1 MDLKIPYTFYPIALP
16 HWIAW
21 VLFSAVLLGTVAT
34 GVLGARRGGWAR
46 GVGAGAFAGI
56 VLLVASMMASMVVTF
71 FVHDL

>member
-1 MDLKIPYTFYPIALP
+1 MDLTILYMFYPVALP

-21 VLFSAVLLGTVAT
+21 TFFSAVLLGAVAT

-46 GVGAGAFAGI
+46 GLQAGAIAGT

>member
-1 MDLKIPYTFYPIALP
+1 
-16 HWIAW
+16 
-21 VLFSAVLLGTVAT
+21 VAT

>member
-1 MDLKIPYTFYPIALP
+1 MDLTIPYTFYPIALP

-21 VLFSAVLLGTVAT
+21 VFFSAALLGAVAT

-46 GVGAGAFAGI
+46 GLRAGAIAGT